1 MPIQRAKPRFTE
13 VKNVSI
19 GASQIAANAV
29 GATQLDL
36 TDDYAFSG
44 TISGIPTGTEIE
56 VDQWEL
62 PSHFD
67 DGFTSVVVITT
78 WQRNTSA
85 TYAKIGNGMTH
96 SSGVFSFPRT
106 GVWTIKLDTMY
117 YARSGTS
124 VFDDQSMGIVMYGST
139 NNFSSESSIGTANT
153 SMHYIG
159 SGNQYVNASVNVIF
173 NCTDISTHKVRF
185 KTSSIATSTSPSSI
199 QVVGVAAN
207 IHTGVIFERIGD
219 AQ

>member
-96 SSGVFSFPRT
+96 SSDV
-106 GVWTIKLDTMY
+106 L
-117 YARSGTS
+117 
-124 VFDDQSMGIVMYGST
+124 
-139 NNFSSESSIGTANT
+139 
-153 SMHYIG
+153 
-159 SGNQYVNASVNVIF
+159 
-173 NCTDISTHKVRF
+173 C
-185 KTSSIATSTSPSSI
+185 
-199 QVVGVAAN
+199 
-207 IHTGVIFERIGD
+207 
-219 AQ
+219 